1 MSLNHSY
8 AKKTQKGFHL
18 TKLTARNYEKTI
30 KISPNVLVLQ
40 SYTHL
45 SHMNLSAVKVLLIS
59 FLSVASGFAQ
69 LTNDGCPSA
78 IPLCPGVSVS
88 GSNIGATATVC
99 PDCEDDFTFCFSGT
113 NSVWYQFNTNVT
125 GGDVT
130 FNFSN
135 ILFNLQ
141 ATRGTELQA
150 AIIQAAVPC
159 DAATYALISNCE
171 AGSAGNFS
179 LAALGLPAN
188 TTYYLVVNG
197 ATNGGAVL
205 PAEAT
210 FDLIG
215 SGTGFDRPAPGL
227 SIGGPTI
234 TVCPETPTSFTAYL
248 SNCTDT
254 SDFSW
259 YVNGTL
265 TAVTQ
270 SSLWITSSLQ
280 DGDVV
285 SVDCSCFDVCPQSL
299 TYAYSAVTV
308 DPLTVD
314 AGPDYTI
321 QAGGSVQITG
331 TSNGTDFMWSP
342 TQTLNTPYSITTY
355 ASPEETTVYTLT
367 ALNTNCSLSDE
378 MTVFVSNNLDIPG
391 SFSPNGDGHNDKWV
405 IDGIGFYPDAQVII
419 YDRWGQKIAEISGY
433 SLIKAWDGTNKGKP
447 VSDGVY
453 FYSLDLRQNN
463 DTKPLKGSI
472 TVIR

>member
-1 MSLNHSY
+1 MCLNHHC
-8 AKKTQKGFHL
+8 AKKAQKEFHL
-18 TKLTARNYEKTI
+18 TKLTVRNYKKTI
-30 KISPNVLVLQ
+30 KISLNVLVLQ

-45 SHMNLSAVKVLLIS
+45 LHMNFKAVKVLLIS
-59 FLSVASGFAQ
+59 FLSVASGFSQ
-69 LTNDGCPSA
+69 LTNDACATA
-78 IPLCPGVSVS
+78 IPLCPNVSYS
-88 GSNIGATATVC
+88 GSNFGATATVC
-99 PDCEDDFTFCFSGT
+99 PGCEDDFTFCFSGI
-113 NSVWYQFNTNVT
+113 NSVWYQFNTNVN

-135 ILFNLQ
+135 LVFDIQ
-141 ATRGTELQA
+141 PTQGTELQA
-150 AIIQAAVPC
+150 TIVQAPVPC
-159 DAATYALISNCE
+159 DAATYTMVSNCE
-171 AGSAGNFS
+171 AGAAGGFT
-179 LAALGLPAN
+179 LTALGLPAN
-188 TTYYLVVNG
+188 TTYYLVING
-197 ATNGGAVL
+197 ATNGGATI

-254 SDFSW
+254 SDFYWS
-259 YVNGTL
+259 VNGVL
-265 TAVTQ
+265 TAVTS
-270 SSLWITSSLQ
+270 SSLWITSNLQ
-280 DGDVV
+280 NGDVV
-285 SVDCSCFDVCPQSL
+285 SVVCSCFDICPDTL
-299 TYAYSAVTV
+299 NYSYPAVSV
-308 DPLTVD
+308 DSLTVD
-314 AGPDYTI
+314 AGPDLTI
-321 QAGGSVQITG
+321 QAGSSVQLTG

-342 TQTLNTPYSITTY
+342 VQTLNTPYSITTY
-355 ASPEETTVYTLT
+355 ATPEETTTYTLT

-378 MTVFVSNNLDIPG
+378 MTVFVSNNLEIPG

-405 IDGIGFYPDAQVII
+405 IEGIGFYPDAQVVI
-419 YDRWGQKIAEISGY
+419 YDRWGQKIAEIAGY

-472 TVIR
+472 TVIH

>member
-1 MSLNHSY
+1 MCLNHHC

-30 KISPNVLVLQ
+30 KISLNVLVLQ
-40 SYTHL
+40 SYTHIL
-45 SHMNLSAVKVLLIS
+45 HMNFTAVKVLLIS
-59 FLSVASGFAQ
+59 FLSVASGFSQ
-69 LTNDGCPSA
+69 LTNDACATA
-78 IPLCPGVSVS
+78 IPLCPNVSFS

-99 PDCEDDFTFCFSGT
+99 PGCEDDFTFCFSGT

-135 ILFNLQ
+135 LVFNIQPTRGTALQ
-141 ATRGTELQA
+141 ATIVQA
-150 AIIQAAVPC
+150 LVPC
-159 DAATYALISNCE
+159 DAATYTMVSNCE
-171 AGSAGNFS
+171 AGASGGFA
-179 LAALGLPAN
+179 LTALGLPAS
-188 TTYYLVVNG
+188 TTYYLVING
-197 ATNGGAVL
+197 ATNGGATL

-210 FDLIG
+210 FDLLG

-248 SNCTDT
+248 TNCTDT
-254 SDFSW
+254 SDFFWS
-259 YVNGTL
+259 VNGVL
-265 TAVTQ
+265 TAVTS
-270 SSLWITSSLQ
+270 SSLWVTSSLQ
-280 DGDVV
+280 NGDVV
-285 SVDCSCFDVCPQSL
+285 SVVCSCFDICPDTL
-299 TYAYSAVTV
+299 NYSYPAVTV

-314 AGPDYTI
+314 AGPDLTI
-321 QAGGSVQITG
+321 QSGGSVQLVG
-331 TSNGTDFMWSP
+331 NSNGTDFMWSP

-355 ASPEETTVYTLT
+355 ASPEETTIYTLT
-367 ALNTNCSLSDE
+367 ALNANCSLSDE
-378 MTVFVSNNLDIPG
+378 MTVFVSDNLEIPG

-405 IDGIGFYPDAQVII
+405 IEGIGFYPDAQVVI
-419 YDRWGQKIAEISGY
+419 YDRWGQKIAEIAGY

-472 TVIR
+472 TVIH